1 MAADKTARN
10 KGRSGQGEPMRQR
23 IVWISVAVLATLL
36 IATGASIAFVVTLPA
51 RGVEEAVRK
60 KLRSE
65 HALVRDVRR
74 VENGWCGEYI
84 DPEGQDGVPDFQP
97 FHAAKSADGRWTV
110 TTRAEVVR
118 KKCG

>member
-1 MAADKTARN
+1 M
-10 KGRSGQGEPMRQR
+10 
-23 IVWISVAVLATLL
+23 
-36 IATGASIAFVVTLPA
+36 
-51 RGVEEAVRK
+51 GVEEAVRK

-84 DPEGQDGVPDFQP
+84 DPERQDGVPDFQP
-97 FHAAKSADGRWTV
+97 FHAAKSSDGRWTV
-110 TTRAEVVR
+110 TTRPEQVR

>member
-1 MAADKTARN
+1 VKHRTAL
-10 KGRSGQGEPMRQR
+10 
-23 IVWISVAVLATLL
+23 ISVAVLATLL

-65 HALVRDVRR
+65 HAFVRDMRR

-84 DPEGQDGVPDFQP
+84 DPEHQDGVPDFQP

-110 TTRAEVVR
+110 TTRPELVR
-118 KKCG
+118 RKCG